1 MDKFIWKMDGDVFD
15 FEKNGQ
21 GETNFE
27 SDADLVN
34 NNFYSLAPEQ
44 DSLQFKSLNATY
56 DLKTHT
62 IICKKVEFIQIG
74 DARIFP
80 DSMILRVRKAAKLD
94 PLRNAVISAN
104 YITKFHKFIDA
115 NVSIFSRLAYEGNC
129 QFPYY
134 DKDSILTII
143 PLQSIQY
150 DKDKKE
156 TVAIGD
162 IPQNKKFRLSQ
173 EFDFYGKL
181 AVRASNPDLFLSGS
195 TRVNHDCAYDKTWF
209 NFSDTI
215 NPKKIQIPVNQGM
228 VNSKNEVILSG
239 FAWRNSLKL
248 DSLQIYSGFLS
259 KKENAKDIELTSA
272 HGYVQFNDLAN
283 EFQIGSKERLQKR
296 DTLSSLLSLHL
307 GTCSLTGIGA
317 VNIGINFGETTLK
330 AYGKLEY
337 NSTDKKTTSNLNIA
351 IDMSVPREIMEV
363 IADRISSEENLTEMN
378 IKAGK
383 YGLRNN
389 LAYWMGDGYEKIFK
403 EYDEDKLTKMPEKLQ
418 QTIFIS
424 GVRLES
430 LMGSAAGGRKVE
442 RGLISDKNSTVGLV
456 SIAGIPI
463 LKELNTRVF
472 FAQRHSSNATQFFGI
487 NFDLNEE
494 NFYFLNYQMDNQND
508 ATLSFVS
515 NDSNLK
521 KSILAVKIN
530 KRKAKNFKFELSEG
544 TDATKLIVKF
554 KSAFQ
559 NK

>member
-94 PLRNAVISAN
+94 PLKNAVISAN

-115 NVSIFSRLAYEGNC
+115 NVTISSRLAYEGNC

-134 DKDSILTII
+134 DKDSILTVLA
-143 PLQSIQY
+143 LQSIHY

-156 TVAIGD
+156 TVAVGD
-162 IPQNKKFRLSQ
+162 IPQNKKFMLSK

-181 AVRASNPDLFLSGS
+181 VVRASNPYLFLTGS
-195 TRVNHDCAYDKTWF
+195 TRVNHNCTYDKTWF

-228 VNSKNEVILSG
+228 INSKNELILSG
-239 FAWRNSLKL
+239 FAWRNSLNL

-259 KKENAKDIELTSA
+259 KKEGVKDIELLSA
-272 HGYVQFNDLAN
+272 LGYVQFNDAAN
-283 EFQIGSKERLQKR
+283 EFQIGSKERLEKR
-296 DTLSSLLSLHL
+296 DTLSTLFSLHT
-307 GTCSLTGIGA
+307 GTCMLSGLGA
-317 VNIGINFGETTLK
+317 VNIGINFGETYVK

-337 NSTDKKTTSNLNIA
+337 NPTDNKTSSNLNIA
-351 IDMSVPREIMEV
+351 IDMPVPKNIMEL
-363 IADRISSEENLTEMN
+363 IADKINSDQNLKEMN

-383 YGLRNN
+383 FGLKNN
-389 LAYWMGDGYEKIFK
+389 LAFWMGDENEKIFK
-403 EYDEDKLTKMPEKLQ
+403 EYDEDKLRKMPDQLE
-418 QTIFIS
+418 QTFFLS
-424 GVRLES
+424 GIRLES
-430 LMGSAAGGRKVE
+430 LMGSASGGRKAE
-442 RGLISDKNSTVGLV
+442 RGLITDKNSAVGLV

-463 LKELNTRVF
+463 LREVNTQIF
-472 FAQRHSSNATQFFGI
+472 FAQRHSSDASQFFGI
-487 NFDLNEE
+487 NFNLNEE
-494 NFYFLNYQMDNQND
+494 NFYYLNYQMDNQKES
-508 ATLSFVS
+508 TLSFLS

-521 KSILAVKIN
+521 KSILAIKTD
-530 KRKAKNFKFELSEG
+530 KRKVKNFKFELAEG
-544 TDATKLIVKF
+544 SDATKLIVKF

-559 NK
+559 NR